1 MRRLALDLIVRIEK
15 EGSFSHL
22 LISQV
27 IQREKLGPQ
36 DERLLT
42 EIVYGTIERKLT
54 LDYYLKPFIRSPK
67 KVSRLG
73 DELT

>member
-1 MRRLALDLIVRIEK
+1 MPKNNVRYLALDLIIRIEK

-22 LISQV
+22 LISQA
-27 IQREKLGPQ
+27 IQREKLGLQ

-54 LDYYLKPFIRSPK
+54 LDYFLKPFIRSPK
-67 KVSRLG
+67 K
-73 DELT
+73 